1 MNMKDSTKPLGR
13 GGTISPSVRC
23 MKKEKEMG
31 LRGFHMNVVV
41 RKPRETMRSE
51 PFVIMI
57 MSQSKLVIGWS
68 FLCTLSF
75 SRKNRDAGITSD
87 RSTQR
92 I

>member
-1 MNMKDSTKPLGR
+1 MNMKDSTKLLGR
-13 GGTISPSVRC
+13 GGTVSSSVRC
-23 MKKEKEMG
+23 MEKEK

-41 RKPRETMRSE
+41 RKPREAMWSE

-57 MSQSKLVIGWS
+57 MSESILVIGWS

>member
-1 MNMKDSTKPLGR
+1 MKDSTKLLGR
-13 GGTISPSVRC
+13 GGTISSSVRC
-23 MKKEKEMG
+23 MKKEKEK

-57 MSQSKLVIGWS
+57 MSESILVIGWS